1 MESLRAQTKSI
12 TLAEQEVSLVYQ
24 RFTAFQK
31 GSIWAH
37 CTDSKGLKEF

>member
-1 MESLRAQTKSI
+1 MDLRAQIKSLTRTDKAI
-12 TLAEQEVSLVYQ
+12 NPVNQGFVT
-24 RFTAFQK
+24 FQK